1 MYTPPRAITYF
12 LTARSHILPTIG
24 FAVTSQQR
32 FLAESR
38 IAQRAPANRR
48 RCHRRR
54 GRRRAAGAVLARR
67 HAWQRPWLQAT
78 RITRHA
84 KKSAGCEPEC
94 ASLSFMPSATLTSTF
109 YLHLTSTVCLPTTLT
124 FPQPPLTSTP
134 GRSLSL
140 ASLSPPSF
148 TPCTRTGCVPNA
160 WGAASLQLRPQLRA
174 AAGTTHPMPP
184 SGCWWLL
191 ATLRAAGYSPCCWL
205 LAAGCWLLAGI
216 PFALSLPD
224 LPLT

>member
-48 RCHRRR
+48 RCHRRH
-54 GRRRAAGAVLARR
+54 GRWAAGAVLARR
-67 HAWQRPWLQAT
+67 HAWRRPWLQAT

-140 ASLSPPSF
+140 ASLSPIFHPLHAHGL
-148 TPCTRTGCVPNA
+148 RAECV
-160 WGAASLQLRPQLRA
+160 GRRLAAAATA
-174 AAGTTHPMPP
+174 AAGSCRHNPP
-184 SGCWWLL
+184 NASKRLL
-191 ATLRAAGYSPCCWL
+191 VAAGYSPCCWL
-205 LAAGCWLLAGI
+205 LSVLLAAGCWLLAAGRHTFCLV
-216 PFALSLPD
+216 PA
-224 LPLT
+224 